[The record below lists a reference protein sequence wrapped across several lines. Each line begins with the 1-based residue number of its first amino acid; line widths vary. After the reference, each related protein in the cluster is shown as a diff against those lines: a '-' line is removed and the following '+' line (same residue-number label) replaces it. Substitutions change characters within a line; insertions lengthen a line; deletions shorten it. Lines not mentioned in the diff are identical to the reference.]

1 MGIRNQLEEC
11 KFSGKSVAMPNY
23 MSMRIYETYF
33 GLCFFY
39 FLVLGN
45 TFSRNTFQ
53 QIFLAAWTTFEFF
66 LTKARMHSKIAAV
79 FGHMGDHMRG
89 RIYLNIFILNK

>member
-1 MGIRNQLEEC
+1 MGIRTQLEEC

-33 GLCFFY
+33 

-53 QIFLAAWTTFEFF
+53 QIFRATWTTFEFF
-66 LTKARMHSKIAAV
+66 LTKDALKNSCSFWAY
-79 FGHMGDHMRG
+79 G
-89 RIYLNIFILNK
+89 